1 MDVLVTGFLTG
12 LSLIMAIG
20 AQNAYVLRQGLA
32 RNHVLMVVLICA
44 ISDAALIAVGIG
56 GFGTV
61 IRSLP
66 VLLVIIKWV
75 GVAYLA
81 WFAFK
86 SFQQATKSEVLLP
99 SQEAPKSAAA
109 VAGAVLGFT
118 FLNPHVYLDT
128 VLFLGSIGAQ
138 FGEARWLFGIGAAVA
153 SVVWFSTIGFGA
165 RAASKLMSKPVFWRV
180 LDVFIGVVMLA
191 IAVSLAFTDLS

>member
-1 MDVLVTGFLTG
+1 MTGFFTG

-32 RNHVLMVVLICA
+32 RNHVFMVVAICA
-44 ISDAALIAVGIG
+44 LSDAALIALGIG
-56 GFGTV
+56 GFGAV

-66 VLLVIIKWV
+66 VLLVILKWV

-81 WFAFK
+81 WFAIK
-86 SFQQATKSEVLLP
+86 SFIQATKAEVLLP
-99 SQEAPKSAAA
+99 SQEAPKTAIA

-128 VLFLGSIGAQ
+128 VLFLGTIGAQ
-138 FGEARWLFGIGAAVA
+138 FGDQRWLFGAGAATA
-153 SVVWFSTIGFGA
+153 SVVWFATIGFGA
-165 RAASKLMSKPVFWRV
+165 RAASKVMSKPIFWRI
-180 LDVFIGVVMLA
+180 LDVFIGIVMTVIA
-191 IAVSLAFTDLS
+191 ISLAFADFS